1 MEIVE
6 GLATAICKAPEL
18 SLSHPAPRLNMDS
31 RKLGETEL
39 SKSLACVRDQFTSNQ
54 RKLLKKDT
62 SRNYRK
68 AYAFF

>member
-1 MEIVE
+1 MVVPWY
-6 GLATAICKAPEL
+6 GSPNKQRQVV
-18 SLSHPAPRLNMDS
+18 SVV
-31 RKLGETEL
+31 LGETEL